1 MKRTLVLLSSVIAAF
16 AATAACSV
24 ERSSSVLGPSAAT
37 ATAGKTTS
45 APSMIGTWVV
55 TGPSTSSVTPSSSV
69 SALPDFSSCRNFTWE
84 VTTQTATEASGRFSA
99 ECATGL
105 VLSGTIT
112 GRLGNPASIPIV
124 VSGTLN
130 RASDV
135 CAFSLTGEGTPVDSV
150 TFHITYAGTTC
161 LGPLQGNNTL
171 SLAPHSAP
179 APSLA
184 GYTLTGALTDGTS
197 GGVLPGIEV
206 RAGEF
211 LAVRTDGAGHYS
223 LPGVPTGAV
232 TIQFAAAGYVT
243 QTKSVTMSGDAVLD
257 TVLQRVAPA
266 APPPASSGS
275 GDQIDMHAVIVRGG
289 CCADVGNWPVTTN
302 IRVIDAN
309 FGGWFVDFSAKNS
322 WPEVVP
328 PGWDGGIQYT
338 LWIVERINGQWI
350 TAGGVEYWRGLSRQ
364 GGPPSRL
371 ASNWYYNGAVWGE
384 LAGHQPAVGEQVGMF
399 VTAGDHRAKDV
410 RAVTERS
417 NVVLLP
423 FPSDGGGYFPF

>member
-1 MKRTLVLLSSVIAAF
+1 MARSVLLVSSLLAAF
-16 AATAACSV
+16 GATSACSV
-24 ERSSSVLGPSAAT
+24 ERSSTVLGPSAT
-37 ATAGKTTS
+37 TAGAAGTTS
-45 APSMIGTWVV
+45 SPSLLGTWVV
-55 TGPSTSSVTPSSSV
+55 AGPPTPAATPSTSG

-84 VTTQTATEASGRFSA
+84 VTTQTATDASGRFSA

-124 VSGTLN
+124 VSGSLN
-130 RASDV
+130 RGTDV
-135 CAFSLTGEGTPVDSV
+135 CAFSLTGQGKPVDSV
-150 TFHITYAGTTC
+150 TFNITYAGSTC
-161 LGPLQGNNTL
+161 LGPLQGANTL

-179 APSLA
+179 APSST
-184 GYTLTGALTDGTS
+184 GFTLTGTLTDGTS
-197 GGVLPGIEV
+197 GGMLPGIEV

-211 LAVRTDGAGHYS
+211 LAVRTDSAGHYV
-223 LPGVPTGAV
+223 LPGVPTGAL

-243 QTKSVTMSGDAVLD
+243 QTKPVTMSGDAVLD
-257 TVLQRVAPA
+257 TVLQRVAAA
-266 APPPASSGS
+266 APAPASSGS

-289 CCADVGNWPVTTN
+289 CCGDVGNWPVTTN

-350 TAGGVEYWRGLSRQ
+350 TAGGVEYWRGLARQ

-371 ASNWYYNGAVWGE
+371 AGNWYYSPAVWGE
-384 LAGHQPAVGEQVGMF
+384 LASHQPAPGEQVGMF

-423 FPSDGGGYFPF
+423 FPTDGGGYFPF